1 MSLSVSPEPSQA
13 QTEPPATRRSTLRMQ
28 GLPELVGTAQHSPTN
43 RQTVQTQ
50 PGMMVTEPRRELEMT
65 VGTSP
70 GGTQVPLHV
79 PIRPGPGV
87 DAEELR
93 GWAARKMMYEDA
105 RWVYDIVGSAGVSS
119 DLTAFAGLFLS
130 HQFVRVA
137 YEGATALRSSNPH
150 VGIPEFAAGLSDQY
164 AAVSARYR
172 HATKLLDDNSKTLTD
187 VLAELRTE
195 IELHRQAFTGKT
207 GRWLRWAE
215 TDLGLYLHGDDLLG
229 ATVPASF
236 RLGVDVGGQA
246 KHKTGEDL
254 SAVTEECGGALAYM
268 CGATFVP
275 DDPAPVLD
283 LRTVRIR
290 SRDCR
295 ADRYLAGKFE
305 ARFPLELK
313 MLLLLIEGDLNTSRL
328 ILPAT
333 SSGHRDAVLR
343 AQTVTLVHSLTAL
356 QRIASMT
363 GTTSSR
369 GLIGLGELL
378 DSPPVSR
385 LTSPMGLLVRNRFVH
400 YEMNDPRILPD
411 LTTPM
416 CGLVEQVFPGETW
429 LSLSRDVAD
438 VTERAANFISHWAP

>member
-1 MSLSVSPEPSQA
+1 
-13 QTEPPATRRSTLRMQ
+13 
-28 GLPELVGTAQHSPTN
+28 
-43 RQTVQTQ
+43 
-50 PGMMVTEPRRELEMT
+50 MT
-65 VGTSP
+65 VGTSL

-79 PIRPGPGV
+79 PIRAGPGV

-119 DLTAFAGLFLS
+119 DLTAFAGLFLG

-137 YEGATALRSSNPH
+137 YEGATALRSRNPH

-172 HATKLLDDNSKTLTD
+172 HATKLLDDKSKTLAE
-187 VLAELRTE
+187 VLAELCTE
-195 IELHRQAFTGKT
+195 IGLHRQAFTGKT
-207 GRWLRWAE
+207 RRSLRWAE

-236 RLGVDVGGQA
+236 RLGIDAGCQT

-268 CGATFVP
+268 CAATFVT
-275 DDPAPVLD
+275 DDPEPALD
-283 LRTVRIR
+283 LRAVRIR

-333 SSGHRDAVLR
+333 SSGHPDAVMR
-343 AQTVTLVHSLTAL
+343 AQTLTLFHSLTAL
-356 QRIASMT
+356 QRIVAMT
-363 GTTSSR
+363 GTTSSP
-369 GLIGLGELL
+369 GLTGLGHLL
-378 DSPPVSR
+378 NSPAVRR

-411 LTTPM
+411 LTKPL
-416 CGLVEQVFPGETW
+416 CGLVEQVFPGQTW
-429 LSLSRDVAD
+429 QSLASDVAA
-438 VTERAANFISHWAP
+438 VTERAADLLSHWTA